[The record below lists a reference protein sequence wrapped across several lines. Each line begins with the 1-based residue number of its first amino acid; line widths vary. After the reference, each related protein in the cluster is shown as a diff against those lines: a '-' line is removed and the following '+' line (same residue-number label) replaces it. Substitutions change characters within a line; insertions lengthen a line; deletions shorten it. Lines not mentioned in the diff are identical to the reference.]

1 MAFGDDGNKRTPGSP
16 LARPWLWVALAAV
29 FLAGDV
35 VIARIAIHWY
45 FARRSAQVTNVDAGA
60 RARAGLDRKLRAE
73 PAAYVALAPLPDKLP
88 LIERAGKDA
97 YGYPLSYVDRAAL
110 RSLLGRGKYEV
121 LSKYLE
127 QFEADAEADFHNEYR
142 IHDAV
147 DAFETPEPAL
157 DASLDAWIAATPASF
172 APWVAR
178 GAHRFALGF
187 AQRGVERADKTDAD
201 NFKGMEAAFA
211 LAFGDLEHALR
222 LNPRLMPAYRNQIR
236 IAFVGSQHTAELHA
250 MCNRAFEICPAC
262 FQPRATQQNALEPRW
277 RGSYERM
284 ARAAKAADQRLNPRF
299 VQLPGYELI
308 DRAAV
313 AASEKDD
320 KGALAFAQRAVALGD
335 NVDFLLRLSRTLATL
350 GDSAGSLKAISHALE
365 LRPQRADLLIF
376 RAYVYTRADLRDYE
390 AAYRDMLLALRL
402 DPTSPKGS
410 STLRT
415 VAQGL
420 DFLAGQ
426 AQQRG
431 DLSGAIRLLDESMDL
446 FPNNATEHRRNALL
460 TSGFHGSAEELTA
473 LERAANA
480 APHDFYA
487 HQRLDYALSQSA
499 QWERIIAM
507 WSAFIIDNPAEGRA
521 YYERSGTYSHV
532 AKGEAARADATRA
545 CELGVSVACARAAQ
559 VPRSMHKEP

>member
-1 MAFGDDGNKRTPGSP
+1 MAFGDDGNERASRSP
-16 LARPWLWVALAAV
+16 LVRPWLWVALVAV

-35 VIARIAIHWY
+35 VIARAAIHWY
-45 FARRSAQVTNVDAGA
+45 FARRAAQLATSDAGA
-60 RARAGLDRKLRAE
+60 HAKAALERKLRAE
-73 PAAYVALAPLPDKLP
+73 PAAHVAQAPLPDKLP
-88 LIERAGKDA
+88 LIERPGKDA
-97 YGYPLSYVDRAAL
+97 YGYRLSYVDRAAL
-110 RSLLGRGKYEV
+110 RSLLGRAKYEV
-121 LSKYLE
+121 LSKYVE
-127 QFEADAEADFHNEYR
+127 QFEAEAEADFHDEYR

-157 DASLDAWIAATPASF
+157 AASLDAWIAATPDSF

-187 AQRGVERADKTDAD
+187 AQRGAEFAAKTDAD
-201 NFKGMEAAFA
+201 NFKAMEAAFA

-222 LNPRLMPAYRNQIR
+222 LNPRLMPARRNQIR
-236 IAFVGSQHTAELHA
+236 IAFIGSQHTAELHA
-250 MCNRAFEICPAC
+250 MCKRAFEICPAC
-262 FQPRATQQNALEPRW
+262 FQPRATEQMALEPRW
-277 RGSYERM
+277 GGSYERM
-284 ARAAKAADQRLNPRF
+284 ARAAKAADTRLNPRF
-299 VQLPGYELI
+299 TQLPGYELI

-320 KGALAFAQRAVALGD
+320 RGALVFAQRAVALGD
-335 NVDFLLRLSRTLATL
+335 NVDFLLRLSRTLANL
-350 GDSAGSLKAISHALE
+350 GDSAGSLKAISQALE

-376 RAYVYTRADLRDYE
+376 RAHVYTRADLRGYE

-402 DPTSPKGS
+402 DPTSPNGK

-420 DFLAGQ
+420 DFMAGQ
-426 AQQRG
+426 AQQSG
-431 DLSGAIRLLDESMDL
+431 DLTGALRLLDESMDL
-446 FPNNATEHRRNALL
+446 FPNNGTEQRRKALL
-460 TSGFHGSAEELTA
+460 TSGFHGSVEELTA

-480 APHDFYA
+480 APHDFHA
-487 HQRLDYALSQSA
+487 RLRLDYALSQSA

-532 AKGEAARADATRA
+532 AKREAARADAKRA
-545 CELGVSVACARAAQ
+545 CELGVNVACARAAL
-559 VPRSMHKEP
+559 VP